1 MCDPAS
7 EQAVGESAAV
17 RDDRAAPAR
26 SSTARARGLK
36 AQLSA
41 FANDKSG
48 DVLVMYGLTMMATFM
63 FVGAAVDLGRWINAR
78 SNTMDAIDAA
88 VLAAGRALQTGAS
101 QADAKALA
109 VQYYELNTRSR
120 TPVMNDTVSFEVR
133 NNNTTVAATGSA
145 YIKTPFMSLAAV
157 EKLPLFVASE
167 APEAQT
173 AIDSSSTFNREVAL
187 MLDVSGSMC
196 MPCTK
201 RDAMKAAAK
210 DLVEIMMLNNGKSTY
225 WSKIAVVP
233 FSGDVRP
240 PAALFGSVT
249 DPAWPVERSYTET
262 TGGKKKTT
270 VTVKYPRTSCVAERT
285 GDNKYSDAAPGAG
298 NYVMSI
304 YSSDGSCSSKANAE
318 MMPLSL
324 DKAAILA
331 KIAGLTTG
339 SGTAGHLGTAWSYYF
354 LSPKWNAVLPAA
366 SQASAYKTAKLKK
379 IAILMTDGEYNQEY
393 DNKGVDVGDKHGG
406 TSANDATSA
415 AQAVALCA
423 DMKKNGIEVFTVG
436 FDLPN
441 AAAIDTVNRC
451 ASDATK
457 AYTVAT
463 GEQLR
468 AAFRDIAI
476 RTTELHLAK

>member
-1 MCDPAS
+1 MFDPAS
-7 EQAVGESAAV
+7 DQAGGQ
-17 RDDRAAPAR
+17 RAAAR
-26 SSTARARGLK
+26 VFTGLTRRSALK
-36 AQLSA
+36 NRLSA
-41 FANDKSG
+41 FASDASG

-63 FVGAAVDLGRWINAR
+63 FVGAAVDLGRWVNAR

-88 VLAAGRALQTGAS
+88 VLVAGRALQTGATE
-101 QADAKALA
+101 AEAKSIAA
-109 VQYYELNTRSR
+109 EYYVSNTRSR
-120 TPVMNDTVSFEVR
+120 TAVMNDTVSFEIR
-133 NNNTTVAATGSA
+133 NNRTTVAATGAA

-157 EKLPLFVASE
+157 DKLPLFVASE

-173 AIDSSSTFNREVAL
+173 AIDSSNTFNREVAL

-196 MPCTK
+196 SPCTK

-210 DLVEIMMLNNGKSTY
+210 DLVNIMMLNNGKAPY

-240 PAALFGSVT
+240 PAVLWDKVV
-249 DPAWPVERSYTET
+249 DPAWPPERSFTET
-262 TGGKKKTT
+262 SGGKRKTT
-270 VTVKYPRTSCVAERT
+270 VTVKYPRTTCVAERT
-285 GDNKYSDAAPGAG
+285 GDNKYTDAAPGAG

-304 YSSDGSCSSKANAE
+304 YSRDGTCATKANAE

-324 DKAAILA
+324 DKAAVLA
-331 KIAGLTTG
+331 KIDGLTTG

-366 SQASAYKTAKLKK
+366 SQAAAYKTAKLKK

-393 DNKGVDVGDKHGG
+393 DPNGVDAGDKHGG
-406 TSANDATSA
+406 SSANGVTSA
-415 AQAVALCA
+415 AQAIALCA
-423 DMKKNGIEVFTVG
+423 EMKKNGIEVFTVG

-441 AAAIDTVNRC
+441 QAAINTVNGC
-451 ASDATK
+451 ASDPNK

-463 GEQLR
+463 GEQLK